1 MGAVMSSSDLSK
13 YIALLIRRGVKVHR
27 YGRPVILGL
36 SFSLAT
42 L

>member
-1 MGAVMSSSDLSK
+1 MSSSDLSK

-27 YGRPVILGL
+27 YGRPVILDL
-36 SFSLAT
+36 PFSLAT